1 MDVGGHEREPLS
13 PPPVASPDPGTIASG
28 EPPPPPAARKWSW
41 PDLMRHTFGV
51 DVLACVRCGG
61 RMRVVATIED
71 PVVIRRILTHLGL
84 PTAAPAPR
92 PPPAD
97 LFDWS

>member
-1 MDVGGHEREPLS
+1 MQYEKRSFAVN
-13 PPPVASPDPGTIASG
+13 
-28 EPPPPPAARKWSW
+28 
-41 PDLMRHTFGV
+41 
-51 DVLACVRCGG
+51 VLACPRCGG

-71 PVVIRRILTHLGL
+71 PVVIRKILTHLGL
-84 PTAAPAPR
+84 PTDVPPPR

>member
-1 MDVGGHEREPLS
+1 VKGPTSG
-13 PPPVASPDPGTIASG
+13 IA
-28 EPPPPPAARKWSW
+28 AA
-41 PDLMRHTFGV
+41 DLMRHTFGL
-51 DVLACVRCGG
+51 DVSACVRCGG

-84 PTAAPAPR
+84 STAASAPR

-97 LFDWS
+97 LFDWN

>member
-1 MDVGGHEREPLS
+1 MSSHC
-13 PPPVASPDPGTIASG
+13 PVVLPVCDYGI
-28 EPPPPPAARKWSW
+28 
-41 PDLMRHTFGV
+41 
-51 DVLACVRCGG
+51 DVLACGRCGG

-71 PVVIRRILTHLGL
+71 PGVIRRILMHLGL

>member
-1 MDVGGHEREPLS
+1 
-13 PPPVASPDPGTIASG
+13 
-28 EPPPPPAARKWSW
+28 
-41 PDLMRHTFGV
+41 MRHTFGV
-51 DVLACVRCGG
+51 NVLACVRCGG

-71 PVVIRRILTHLGL
+71 PGVIRKILAHLGL

-97 LFDWS
+97 LFDWT